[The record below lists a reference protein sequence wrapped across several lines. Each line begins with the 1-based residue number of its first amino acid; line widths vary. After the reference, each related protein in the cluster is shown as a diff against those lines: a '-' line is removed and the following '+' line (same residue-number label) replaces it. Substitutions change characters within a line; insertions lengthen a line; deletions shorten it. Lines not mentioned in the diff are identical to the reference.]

1 MPLVVDAEAGVLV
14 YRELPGT
21 QLLDVRFGDID
32 IEPELRRVDDA
43 ALAGPLAELLTVL
56 HNAPVAEFGV
66 LAGVDDESTGVWL
79 AEAVESYRS
88 ISSFLTPAQR
98 RAVESFLDSEPP
110 AMAGPLVFSHNDL
123 GAEHLLVDTETGV
136 LTGVIDWTDAAV
148 TDRAQDFARLFLD
161 LGPAVH
167 DAVLSHYRGPYGA
180 ADFDR
185 TVFYA
190 RCTLIEDAAYG
201 IETDNPAYYRA
212 AIAHF
217 PHTFDA

>member
-1 MPLVVDAEAGVLV
+1 M
-14 YRELPGT
+14 
-21 QLLDVRFGDID
+21 
-32 IEPELRRVDDA
+32 
-43 ALAGPLAELLTVL
+43 AGPLADLLTVL

-88 ISSFLTPAQR
+88 ISSFLTAAQR